1 MKSPGPPWHS
11 VFSVEE
17 PPPGQTEAQSGI
29 TWTAFSLSWDYQLN
43 HSALYMIDPHPVDVV
58 FSYSLAVLCLKE
70 GIHMQGQGR
79 FDYMNSLTT

>member
-1 MKSPGPPWHS
+1 
-11 VFSVEE
+11 
-17 PPPGQTEAQSGI
+17 
-29 TWTAFSLSWDYQLN
+29 
-43 HSALYMIDPHPVDVV
+43 MIDPHPVDVV